1 MGAMTDVIHGT
12 PHVEPTDTR
21 SAILEE
27 TIRIIDAHGEAAVR
41 VRDVVA
47 AAGVATTSMYH
58 FFGGREDLIDAANA
72 ERYRRTL
79 YGPNYGEFE
88 DMVGGCDTEE
98 KLKAALLHGI
108 GIARNEVGAGNRRV
122 RVMVLGSAQSRPNLA
137 ARITQ
142 INTDYV
148 ERTARLFEHAI
159 DMGWARPGF
168 DAKSGALWYLGQM
181 TGRVLLDLGGVPA
194 TQEGWENTEAVALLA
209 VIFGDPS

>member
-1 MGAMTDVIHGT
+1 MTEVIHGT

-27 TIRIIDAHGEAAVR
+27 TIRIIDAHGESAVR

-88 DMVGGCDTEE
+88 DLIESCDTEE
-98 KLKAALLHGI
+98 KLKTALVYGI

-137 ARITQ
+137 SRIAQ
-142 INTDYV
+142 INTEYI
-148 ERTARLFEHAI
+148 ERTARLFRHAVEQ
-159 DMGWARPGF
+159 GWTREGF
-168 DAKSGALWYLGQM
+168 DPNAGALWYLGQM

-194 TQEGWENTEAVALLA
+194 SQAGWESTEAAALLA
-209 VIFGDPS
+209 VVFGDNE